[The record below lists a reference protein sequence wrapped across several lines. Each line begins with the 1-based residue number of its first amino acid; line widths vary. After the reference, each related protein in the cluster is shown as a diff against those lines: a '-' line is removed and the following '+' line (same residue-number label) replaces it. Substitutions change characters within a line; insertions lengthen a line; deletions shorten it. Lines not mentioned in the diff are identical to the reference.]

1 MASYRLRRCLIIVPL
16 LLVLLFATNPAA
28 AEDYSR
34 VVAFGDSL
42 SDPGN
47 AFVLTMNVSV
57 PPFQLIPDAPYAR
70 GGMHFSNGPTWVEQL
85 ARDLDAQRSAGPAL
99 RQPVVFSNY
108 AVGGATAR
116 PAGPFDLATQV
127 NLFLRDFSG
136 ATPADALYVVY
147 AGSNDVRDALAA
159 LATDPTGAE
168 SFAIIQGALA
178 AVQDNL
184 LRLQAAGARHFLV
197 PNAPDLSLIPAVR
210 LQGPVAQ
217 AAARWLADSYNTAL
231 QGLLN
236 GLVAATGME
245 IRRLDV
251 FALLDEVVAA
261 PGVFG
266 LSNVEQ
272 TCIVPGTTVHP
283 YCADPDQY
291 LFWDGIHP
299 TRAGHGILAER
310 AEAALG
316 IEQVSIH

>member
-1 MASYRLRRCLIIVPL
+1 MDPHRLRRCFVIFPL
-16 LLVLLFATNPAA
+16 LLVSLLALNPAA
-28 AEDYSR
+28 ARDYSR

-57 PPFQLIPDAPYAR
+57 PPFQLIPAAPYAR

-99 RQPVVFSNY
+99 RQPLVFSNY

-116 PAGPFDLATQV
+116 PAAPFDLATQV

-136 ATPADALYVVY
+136 AAPADALYVVY

-178 AVQDNL
+178 AMQDSL

-210 LQGPVAQ
+210 LQGPAAQ

-261 PGVFG
+261 PGAFG

-272 TCIVPGTTVHP
+272 ACIVPGTTVHP
-283 YCADPDQY
+283 YCTHPDQY

-310 AEAALG
+310 AGAVLG